1 MNSSIDVYCL
11 ELISH
16 HIKEILN
23 VNTNSKG
30 NQSWN
35 QNKKIYIFT
44 ISDTDVE
51 KSCFLCGVKI
61 PYQQFSEAVCRR
73 FLKIVALKSF
83 AILWFKKKS
92 PTQVFSCEYCKIFT
106 KRFFTELFRWLL
118 LHVFKSMHHFKSN

>member
-23 VNTNSKG
+23 INTNSKG

-35 QNKKIYIFT
+35 QSKKIYIFT

-61 PYQQFSEAVCRR
+61 PYQQFLTFLSFMNIFRSRLQDV
-73 FLKIVALKSF
+73 LKISCS
-83 AILWFKKKS
+83 KK
-92 PTQVFSCEYCKIFT
+92 
-106 KRFFTELFRWLL
+106 FRNI
-118 LHVFKSMHHFKSN
+118 VI